1 MPKSTPGI
9 RREHVDRTA
18 ADGRVELVDAFL
30 LGEVEVEGF
39 DDLRAR
45 LTSRSAAA
53 LSISTSSAAIRRSYP
68 SRAHMRAN
76 W

>member
-1 MPKSTPGI
+1 
-9 RREHVDRTA
+9 
-18 ADGRVELVDAFL
+18 VELVDAFL

-76 W
+76 S